1 MHPRLFTTLI
11 LLDPVVVAPEKAAET
26 DLFRIARMSTWR
38 RDFWPSQDEARK
50 AFKKSQFYAKWDTR
64 VLDRWLQYGL
74 RRLPTSLYP
83 DSVESDRQVTLKTTK
98 HQEVFTFMRPNFEG
112 YETGQF
118 DRKNHADMDPDLAI
132 EAPFVRP
139 EGLEIFRRLSN
150 VRPSVLYVFGGDSV
164 SSTAPRRKAR
174 VDVTGIGVGGSGGTQ
189 AGRVKEV
196 ILEGIGHLVAM
207 EAVGQ
212 CADSA
217 AQWIGTEIKRWIKD
231 EEEFRSMWSKK
242 SLIEKTTINEKW
254 REMLGRPAGNSKL

>member
-1 MHPRLFTTLI
+1 
-11 LLDPVVVAPEKAAET
+11 
-26 DLFRIARMSTWR
+26 MSTWR
-38 RDFWPSQDEARK
+38 RDLWPSQEEATN

-83 DSVESDRQVTLKTTK
+83 DSIDPDRPVTLKTTK

-112 YETGQF
+112 FEAGQF
-118 DRKNHADMDPDLAI
+118 DRKNHADMDPDLTL

-139 EGLEIFRRLSN
+139 EGLEMFRRLSN
-150 VRPSVLYVFGGDSV
+150 VRPSVLYIFGADSDM
-164 SSTAPRRKAR
+164 STAPRRKAK
-174 VDVTGIGVGGSGGTQ
+174 VDVTGIGVGGGGGAR

-196 ILEGIGHLVAM
+196 VLEGIGHLVAM
-207 EAVGQ
+207 EAVDQ

-217 AQWIGTEIKRWIKD
+217 AQWIGTELKRWIKD

-242 SLIEKTTINEKW
+242 SLIEKTTIDDKW
-254 REMLGRPAGNSKL
+254 REMIGRPPGNSKL